1 MNNADVR
8 PKIYVTPCAGRIAN
22 HPDTGEEVPA
32 IGVLVEDSSYWRRLA
47 RGKDV
52 TISNKAPTV
61 PTRKTGK
68 GA

>member
-22 HPDTGEEVPA
+22 YPGSAEQVPA
-32 IGVLVEDSSYWRRLA
+32 IGEWVEDSSYWRRLA

-52 TISNKAPTV
+52 TISDKAP
-61 PTRKTGK
+61 PRKTVK